1 MGSVIF
7 DSVNNKKDSV
17 VDLWKQ
23 NLDNMTN
30 STSIDEYA
38 NGYISHFYRST
49 TLP

>member
-23 NLDNMTN
+23 NLDNIKKF
-30 STSIDEYA
+30 TSIDKYA
-38 NGYISHFYRST
+38 TPF
-49 TLP
+49 PVKD